1 MTAAAGEFTRPGRSR
16 GLLETFSQRYLVS
29 LLVHKEL
36 RIRYRGSVLGM
47 VWSYVKPAFQFI
59 VFYFA
64 IGVFMKMRGNI
75 DNYVIYM
82 FSGVVTVNYFNEIFN
97 NGTRCVVWNA
107 DLVNKIYLPREL
119 FPVAST
125 WVAFIHFIPQVVI
138 LAVGAL
144 IFGWRPG
151 LLELAVFIYAF
162 FVLTTFAL
170 GVGLLSGAV
179 NVFYRDAEN
188 FVELVL
194 MAATWVSPVLYSW
207 EMVHHVLGD
216 GFLWWLYQLNP
227 ITAVVEMFHV
237 VFWMPTAGVEAQL
250 SPNMLMWALLA
261 GVSALAMLVIGEA
274 VFRKLD
280 PGFAQEL

>member
-1 MTAAAGEFTRPGRSR
+1 MSADTAQFTRPGRSK

-47 VWSYVKPAFQFI
+47 VWSYVKPAFQFL

-82 FSGVVTVNYFNEIFN
+82 FAGVVVVNYFNEIFN

-138 LAVGAL
+138 LAAGAM
-144 IFGWRPG
+144 IFGWQPG
-151 LLELAVFIYAF
+151 FWEIAVLLYAF
-162 FVLTTFAL
+162 VVITTFAL
-170 GVGLLSGAV
+170 GVGLLSGAI

-194 MAATWVSPVLYSW
+194 MAATWASPVLYSW
-207 EMVHHVLGD
+207 EMVHNVLGD
-216 GFLWWLYQLNP
+216 GPLWWLYQLNP
-227 ITAVVEMFHV
+227 ITAVVEMFHI
-237 VFWMPTAGVEAQL
+237 VFWMPTAGVDAQL
-250 SPNMLMWALLA
+250 PPQMGMWALASGITAILT
-261 GVSALAMLVIGEA
+261 VVVGEL

-280 PGFAQEL
+280 PKFAQEL